1 MTGQPR
7 PGHPGWTEPEKWYA
21 QLATQYAATGALL
34 TDPDGQVLLVKPNYR
49 EHWTLPGGMVDHGEA
64 PEQALRRELKEELG
78 LDLAV
83 GRLLVID
90 WAPAYAL
97 RPRPI
102 AYFLFDAG
110 VLDPGMVIRL
120 QEAELDEYTYVSPGQ
135 VPARAA
141 SYTTARVPAAL
152 SAREAGTTIY
162 LPQQARPGI

>member
-7 PGHPGWTEPEKWYA
+7 PRQAGWTEPEQWYA
-21 QLATQYAATGALL
+21 QLATQYAAAGALL
-34 TDPDGQVLLVKPNYR
+34 TDPDGHVLLVKPNYR
-49 EHWTLPGGMVDHGEA
+49 EHWTLPGGMVDHGET

-78 LDLAV
+78 LELAV

-90 WAPAYAL
+90 WAPAYAR

-120 QEAELDEYTYVSPGQ
+120 QEAELDEYAYVSPGQ
-135 VPARAA
+135 VA
-141 SYTTARVPAAL
+141 ARVAPYTAARIPAAL
-152 SAREAGTTIY
+152 SARAAGTAIY
-162 LPQQARPGI
+162 LPQQARP